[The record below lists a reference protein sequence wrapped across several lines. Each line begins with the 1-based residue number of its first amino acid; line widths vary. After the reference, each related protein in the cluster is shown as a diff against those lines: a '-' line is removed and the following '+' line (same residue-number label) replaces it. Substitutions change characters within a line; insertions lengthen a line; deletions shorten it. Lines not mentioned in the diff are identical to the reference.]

1 MRARLLMMAMMV
13 VAGVLLWAGTGCEE
27 AEGVGGVDVSPSTA
41 TLGGSNSVNTQ
52 VFTAHVS
59 SSLALPL
66 EWSVSKPEL
75 GNIVSHSGS
84 NAIYAANSGKI
95 GSNVITVRDQYKN
108 EGSAVVTQ
116 Q

>member
-1 MRARLLMMAMMV
+1 MRSKMFMMAIMM

-27 AEGVGGVDVSPSTA
+27 ADGVGGLSVSPSSS
-41 TLGGSNSVNTQ
+41 TLGGGSNAATQ

-66 EWSVSKPEL
+66 EWSVSNPGL
-75 GNIVSHSGS
+75 GSLVSHSGS
-84 NAIYAANSGKI
+84 NAIYVANAGKK

-116 Q
+116 P